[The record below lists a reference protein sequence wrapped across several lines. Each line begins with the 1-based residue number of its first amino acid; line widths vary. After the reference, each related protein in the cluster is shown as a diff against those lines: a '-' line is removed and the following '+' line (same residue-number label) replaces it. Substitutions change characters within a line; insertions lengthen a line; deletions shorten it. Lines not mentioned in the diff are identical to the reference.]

1 MYVLQ
6 VEYVFL
12 FLVCRHSL
20 TFCACYCHALHFLS
34 TINCVDLCGHI
45 RVLSCFIIF
54 PVRWRPSSECS
65 FRRYCHRCRIS
76 RRESN
81 INETEWSV
89 VKCSLSFLVESLQ
102 SRIFMNEVGEAFSW
116 TNYITL
122 YNVMLHAYNL
132 IYFVKYYTIITFV
145 SGIYIL
151 GITGTLE
158 ICHLCLGFHRSMK
171 FHE

>member
-1 MYVLQ
+1 MYCRWNM
-6 VEYVFL
+6 FFF

-20 TFCACYCHALHFLS
+20 TFCTRYCHALHFLS

-81 INETEWSV
+81 IHETEWSV
-89 VKCSLSFLVESLQ
+89 VKCNLSFLVESLQ

-116 TNYITL
+116 TNYITWCYMLIIWYNL
-122 YNVMLHAYNL
+122 YNT
-132 IYFVKYYTIITFV
+132 IQYFRIRN
-145 SGIYIL
+145 IL
-151 GITGTLE
+151 GHWRFVTFASASATDPWN
-158 ICHLCLGFHRSMK
+158 SMK